1 MSENESLPGYPPR
14 LRLLIA
20 IALALALP
28 VVVGAV
34 VSIVLDPPGLAVGLA
49 IALFLGLA
57 LLAELKPVP
66 LEEDDLSTVSL
77 AFVFILAGVILF
89 GWEAGVIIAAVS
101 ALAAQLAEHKPLV
114 RTSFNTSVY
123 ALSAFAA
130 ALPLLLLGS
139 AVESDPVAITLAALI
154 GGAAFVAVNFAFISL
169 AISFHQGIDR
179 KSVV

>member
-1 MSENESLPGYPPR
+1 VSEHESLPGYPPR

-34 VSIVLDPPGLAVGLA
+34 VSIALDPPGLAEALA

-101 ALAAQLAEHKPLV
+101 AFAAQVAERKPLV
-114 RTSFNTSVY
+114 RTSFNT
-123 ALSAFAA
+123 
-130 ALPLLLLGS
+130 
-139 AVESDPVAITLAALI
+139 AV
-154 GGAAFVAVNFAFISL
+154 
-169 AISFHQGIDR
+169 
-179 KSVV
+179 